1 MVRSQRQIF
10 CNHRTVITSTKEV
23 MFLPDFVCLFVCLS
37 VCLCVCQQDNSKSYG
52 RIFLKFSGNVGN
64 GKNYQRFNFG
74 VDPEGIL
81 DSGSLKFSLTSLSM
95 GHKGNRCQTEHGA
108 AIWRTTWL
116 WRRSAGSDCFLV
128 LSMLL
133 LERSRRRTCDRDA
146 RSLVRLPVGS
156 LSSGY

>member
-1 MVRSQRQIF
+1 
-10 CNHRTVITSTKEV
+10 

-81 DSGSLKFSLTSLSM
+81 DSGSLKFSSPLLSM
-95 GHKGNRCQTEHGA
+95 GIRETGA
-108 AIWRTTWL
+108 KPYGGVT
-116 WRRSAGSDCFLV
+116 
-128 LSMLL
+128 
-133 LERSRRRTCDRDA
+133 
-146 RSLVRLPVGS
+146 
-156 LSSGY
+156 